1 MRNLEKLIYLL
12 QNYEADLRDGFV
24 SNTEA
29 YVEHKCIE
37 LGIFELKDDITKII
51 IKTICNK

>member
-1 MRNLEKLIYLL
+1 MENLEKMIYLL

-24 SNTEA
+24 SNTES

-37 LGIFELKDDITKII
+37 LNIFELKDDITKLI
-51 IKTICNK
+51 IKSICL